1 MELWRCYFFW
11 GRAHHTPSP
20 SLHFQHFL
28 STGWRSRWISNLVT
42 AIGIAALPP
51 FINSEEAPLFF
62 KKKQKTKTKTGWHVQ
77 GNKRNIDWSGIFF
90 LRKHFL
96 KSAVCPVCSLSV
108 HTPSYNYIVTWRV
121 PCSGVVLC
129 FAYKTGEGAEQ
140 LSVRSVVY
148 VQRSAAPSS
157 GENNRSYRLQFLAKE
172 VRRCFSWWGVL
183 FTLNQKSRVVIY
195 HLKYTAILIRHSIF
209 VSL

>member
-1 MELWRCYFFW
+1 MCKATWKETL
-11 GRAHHTPSP
+11 
-20 SLHFQHFL
+20 
-28 STGWRSRWISNLVT
+28 
-42 AIGIAALPP
+42 
-51 FINSEEAPLFF
+51 
-62 KKKQKTKTKTGWHVQ
+62 
-77 GNKRNIDWSGIFF
+77 IDPGYFF

-96 KSAVCPVCSLSV
+96 KSARPVWSLSV

-140 LSVRSVVY
+140 RSVRSVVY

-157 GENNRSYRLQFLAKE
+157 GENNRLYRLQFVAKE
-172 VRRCFSWWGVL
+172 VRRCFSWWAVL

-195 HLKYTAILIRHSIF
+195 HLKYTPILIRHIYWTHLNCFLLFLLLSPLWF
-209 VSL
+209 SQWLSQRLGAFPNDPLEKR